1 MTMIVKTAQ
10 EPTALAAAVRA
21 EIRKMDPNLPIPTVR
36 TMREILSESVAQRH
50 FQMLLT
56 SLFAGLSLLLG
67 AVGVYGMVS
76 YSVACRVRDIGLR
89 LALGAVRRDV
99 MRWVLAFGLRP
110 VVFGMAVGL
119 TGAFAIARALRSLL
133 YEVTPADPLSFGGVA
148 GVLLLVSALACYLPA
163 RRAAHLDPITA
174 LRHE

>member
-1 MTMIVKTAQ
+1 
-10 EPTALAAAVRA
+10 
-21 EIRKMDPNLPIPTVR
+21 
-36 TMREILSESVAQRH
+36 
-50 FQMLLT
+50 
-56 SLFAGLSLLLG
+56 
-67 AVGVYGMVS
+67 MVS

-110 VVFGMAVGL
+110 VVVGMAIGL
-119 TGAFAIARALRSLL
+119 AGACAIAGALRSLL